1 VKICHIPMLVEGKT
15 IGILWVWGE
24 GLHETDLATMEV
36 FGSQVAAAIHTAK
49 LLNVVQQLAVTDE
62 LTRLYNRRHF
72 FDLANRE
79 FNRSQRYEK
88 ELAAM
93 IIDIDHFK
101 QFNDQYGHLVGDQVL
116 RAVSQMLRENL
127 REVDILGRYG
137 GEEFSVLLPST
148 NMAAAVLAAKRLH
161 KHVAEV
167 PVPTDAGP
175 LSVKF
180 SIGVSAMSGKDDSL
194 QELINRADKAMY
206 VAKNSGR
213 NKLAVK

>member
-1 VKICHIPMLVEGKT
+1 MVVEGKT

-24 GLHETDLATMEV
+24 GLHDSDLPTMEV
-36 FGSQVAAAIHTAK
+36 FGSQVAAAIQTAK
-49 LLNVVQQLAVTDE
+49 LLDVVQNLAITDE

-72 FDLANRE
+72 FELSNQE
-79 FNRSQRYEK
+79 FARASRYEQD
-88 ELAAM
+88 LSAM

-101 QFNDQYGHLVGDQVL
+101 QFNDQYGHQVGDQVL

-137 GEEFSVLLPST
+137 GEEFSVLLPLT
-148 NMAAAVLAAKRLH
+148 NLEAAVLAAKRLH

-180 SIGVSAMSGKDDSL
+180 SIGVSAITDKDDNL
-194 QELINRADKAMY
+194 QALINRADKAMY
-206 VAKNSGR
+206 EAKNSGR
-213 NKLAVK
+213 NKLAVI